1 MTLVELLVV
10 VTILLILAVTV
21 LPSIAGSAESRR
33 SRETARS
40 VSSFIARA
48 QSRSIGRQQWAGFM
62 FLATGAGLG
71 AVDLL
76 TVDVPEAYRGDS
88 ATASVS
94 IACGGNTGTASAV
107 TAGDLSSIGTVN
119 TGTNDLIRFD
129 SRGPTFEITSGSSL
143 PIVFRPRGN
152 TSGTTSGG
160 TGGEDIG
167 QSTLNTPWPS
177 PSPATHTF
185 EIFRQ
190 PVPAGPPFTLP
201 EGRVIDITWSG
212 YGPNNA
218 TYRNFSSG
226 STVGVLFDGTG
237 RMRQL
242 IVNSIRQTAIGPVFL
257 LVGRA
262 DRAGQ
267 SDQSPLAD
275 DSKGANWQYADSTW
289 IAIDPFTGVVKS
301 AECTPLATS
310 PTPTVVDSQAWIR
323 QALLGSSL

>member
-62 FLATGAGLG
+62 FLAATGAGLG

-94 IACGGNTGTASAV
+94 IACGGTSGTASAFTV
-107 TAGDLSSIGTVN
+107 GDLSSIGTVN

-212 YGPNNA
+212 
-218 TYRNFSSG
+218 
-226 STVGVLFDGTG
+226 
-237 RMRQL
+237 
-242 IVNSIRQTAIGPVFL
+242 
-257 LVGRA
+257 
-262 DRAGQ
+262 
-267 SDQSPLAD
+267 
-275 DSKGANWQYADSTW
+275 
-289 IAIDPFTGVVKS
+289 
-301 AECTPLATS
+301 
-310 PTPTVVDSQAWIR
+310 
-323 QALLGSSL
+323 